1 MAKVVQARH
10 HLLRRSQ
17 RGTTADGAFRRITWV
32 AALGI
37 VILTILFVAE
47 LTRQS
52 LPAMDAFGWG
62 FITSSAW
69 DPVNDEFG
77 ALPFI
82 YGTIIS
88 SFIAIVLGG
97 SVGVGTAIFLTE
109 FCPRRLQAPI
119 AFLVE
124 LLAAIPSVVY
134 GFWGIT
140 VLAPWLASTA
150 EPFLRK
156 TLGFLPMFQ
165 GLAYGVGM
173 LAAGIILGVMILP
186 TVSAV
191 ARDVIATVPSGLREG
206 MLALGAT
213 RWETISRV
221 ILPYARTG
229 IIGAVILGLGRA
241 LGETIAVTML
251 IGNNPQISSSLFAP
265 ASTMASVIA
274 NQFNEA
280 SSGVQAAAL
289 IELGLLLF
297 VLTLLVNMGAELLV
311 WRMNRRLS
319 GRK

>member
-1 MAKVVQARH
+1 
-10 HLLRRSQ
+10 
-17 RGTTADGAFRRITWV
+17 
-32 AALGI
+32 
-37 VILTILFVAE
+37 
-47 LTRQS
+47 
-52 LPAMDAFGWG
+52 
-62 FITSSAW
+62 
-69 DPVNDEFG
+69 
-77 ALPFI
+77 
-82 YGTIIS
+82 
-88 SFIAIVLGG
+88 
-97 SVGVGTAIFLTE
+97 
-109 FCPRRLQAPI
+109 
-119 AFLVE
+119 
-124 LLAAIPSVVY
+124 
-134 GFWGIT
+134 
-140 VLAPWLASTA
+140 
-150 EPFLRK
+150 
-156 TLGFLPMFQ
+156 MFQ